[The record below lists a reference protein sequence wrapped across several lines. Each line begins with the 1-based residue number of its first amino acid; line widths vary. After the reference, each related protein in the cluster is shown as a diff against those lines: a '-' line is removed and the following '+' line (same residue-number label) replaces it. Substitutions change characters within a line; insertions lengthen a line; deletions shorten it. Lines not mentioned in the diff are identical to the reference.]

1 MGQRQVGKYHKRNTP
16 GECPMTYSLLIY
28 INDLPGDVAG
38 LIKLFEADAKVY
50 STVETNQKEPALQNQ
65 VTN

>member
-1 MGQRQVGKYHKRNTP
+1 
-16 GECPMTYSLLIY
+16 MTYSLLIY

-65 VTN
+65 VTS